1 MTKRSAYEQEIYEL
15 RMAGMSCDA
24 AAGQAA
30 DLAKNARTEVLNEAS
45 ALINGQR
52 ESDYGTPEQSF
63 GCIAAMWSAYLGKPM
78 TASDVCNMMTLLKVA
93 RLRNGPH
100 RDSNVD
106 GAGYMALGAELSEEQ
121 NETGSLRKPLCGQRR
136 GQ

>member
-1 MTKRSAYEQEIYEL
+1 M
-15 RMAGMSCDA
+15 
-24 AAGQAA
+24 
-30 DLAKNARTEVLNEAS
+30 NARTEVLNEAS
-45 ALINGQR
+45 TLINGQR
-52 ESDYGTPEQSF
+52 ESDYGTPQQSF

-106 GAGYMALGAELSEEQ
+106 GAGYMALGAELSKGGKQWQDLADDIYNSKEER
-121 NETGSLRKPLCGQRR
+121 NETGNFRKPLCGQRR